1 MTPEELIPDA
11 PHSDGEIRSAVRQ
24 KSRPVRFAE
33 RLAGERD
40 EHPEVLVNAG
50 AIVLKTAE
58 VKLLSSAGQAA
69 ALGWPFFG
77 GLPRRLG
84 IGAGVGGAMMALERT
99 CSGMSSA
106 CCRSR

>member
-1 MTPEELIPDA
+1 M
-11 PHSDGEIRSAVRQ
+11 RSAWQWRDRTHLTRAVDNLPAKR
-24 KSRPVRFAE
+24 AE
-33 RLAGERD
+33 
-40 EHPEVLVNAG
+40 PVNAG

-58 VKLLSSAGQAA
+58 VKFLSSAGQAV
-69 ALGWPFFG
+69 ALAWSFFG
-77 GLPRRLG
+77 GLPRRFG